1 MTDEVIDIPVEPR
14 ERRRLTFNVGGEIY
28 AFRVPKLYGL
38 MDAVAKIQD
47 GAGQGGTAEAAMF
60 GKIEAWLF
68 DALDPEDAG
77 RIRARLRDEDDDLD
91 IEHLVALFQEL
102 VKAASKAPSG
112 SRRSG

>member
-1 MTDEVIDIPVEPR
+1 MTDEVIDIPVVPR
-14 ERRRLTFNVGGEIY
+14 ERRQLTFNVGGEIY

-47 GAGQGGTAEAAMF
+47 GANKGGAAEAAMF

-68 DALDPEDAG
+68 DALDKDQAD
-77 RIRARLRDEDDDLD
+77 RIRARLRDDDDDLD
-91 IEHLVALFQEL
+91 VEHLVALFQEL
-102 VKAASKAPSG
+102 VKVASKAPSG